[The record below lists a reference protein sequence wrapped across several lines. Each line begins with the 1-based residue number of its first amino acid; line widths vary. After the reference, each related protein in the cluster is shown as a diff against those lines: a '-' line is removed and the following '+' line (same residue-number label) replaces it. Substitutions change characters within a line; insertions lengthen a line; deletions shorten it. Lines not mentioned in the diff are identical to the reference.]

1 MIDPSDLSMLLEQAG
16 LGLSAAWPESIQDW
30 WNKNFTTPNL
40 GRMLTIS
47 LWQTFYMVAISSV
60 LTALA
65 GIPLGVLLV
74 ATRKGHI
81 LGRAW
86 QINSVLGA
94 LINATRSVP
103 FIIFV
108 VAVIP
113 LTRALV
119 GTSIGPT
126 AVIVPLTLAAIAL
139 MARLAESALLEVP
152 HGVIEAAQSAGA
164 NSWQIIWHVLLPE
177 ARPGLIQAVTVMV
190 ITLIGYS
197 AMAGAVGGGGLGDL
211 GVRFGYQRYMADV
224 MLSTVVILIIV
235 VQGIQSAGDAMAR
248 KVNRR

>member
-1 MIDPSDLSMLLEQAG
+1 MITPSDLSLLADQAQPFI
-16 LGLSAAWPESIQDW
+16 SAVWWDNFQDW
-30 WNKNFTTPNL
+30 WNEYFTTPNL
-40 GRMLTIS
+40 GRMLTVS
-47 LWQTFYMVAISSV
+47 LWQTFYMVAISSI
-60 LTALA
+60 LTTLL
-65 GIPLGVLLV
+65 GVPLGVLLV

-86 QINSVLGA
+86 HINSILGA
-94 LINATRSVP
+94 LINAIRSIP

-113 LTRALV
+113 LTRVLV

-164 NSWQIIWHVLLPE
+164 SSWQIIWHVLLPE

-211 GVRFGYQRYMADV
+211 AVRFGYQRYMADV
-224 MLSTVVILIIV
+224 MSSTVLILIV
-235 VQGIQSAGDAMAR
+235 AVQGIQSAGDSMAR